1 MAILMN
7 NGSRGRASGVRKIL
21 VFLCLMLVTDCWLLA
36 PEIHAKRLKDV
47 ASFEGMR
54 ENKVIGFGL
63 VVGLDASGDKGKA
76 TLQVIA
82 NMLQR
87 MGVTIPQ
94 YATNLKSKNT
104 AAVMVTASLP
114 PYPKP
119 GVKIDVLVSTMAD
132 AKSLQGGT
140 LLLTPLKGADNK
152 VYALAQGPISIGG
165 FVGGNGGATVTKN
178 HTTAGRVPEGAT
190 IEVEPNFVFSGKT
203 EVQLFLYHPDSTT
216 ASDIARQINLKLN
229 DEKAASTVDPSTVK
243 VTIPEA
249 YKSRPVEFMAE
260 LEAIDVSVDVPTR
273 VVINERTGTIVIGEA
288 VRISPVAISHGNLTV
303 EIKTDTKVSQ
313 PGALAPV
320 RAETVV
326 VPQTNVVV
334 AEPKASL
341 VQISGASLGEVVRA
355 LNSLGVT
362 PRDLVSIVQA
372 LQVAGAL
379 QAQLEII

>member
-1 MAILMN
+1 MDIRV
-7 NGSRGRASGVRKIL
+7 RGQGSGVRKTL
-21 VFLCLMLVTDCWLLA
+21 VFLCLMVAAGSWLLA

-54 ENKVIGFGL
+54 ENKVVGFGL
-63 VVGLDASGDKGKA
+63 VVGLDGSGDKGKA
-76 TLQVIA
+76 TLQVVA
-82 NMLQR
+82 NMLLR

-94 YATNLKSKNT
+94 ASTNLKSKNT
-104 AAVMVTASLP
+104 AAVMVTATLP

-119 GVKIDVLVSTMAD
+119 GVKVDVVVSTMSD

-152 VYALAQGPISIGG
+152 VYALAQGPVSIGG
-165 FVGGNGGATVTKN
+165 FVGGSGGTTVTKN
-178 HTTAGRVPEGAT
+178 HTTAGRVPEGA
-190 IEVEPNFVFSGKT
+190 IVEVDPNFVFSGKT
-203 EVQLFLYHPDSTT
+203 EVQLFLYRPDSTT

-243 VTIPEA
+243 VIIPEA

-260 LEAIDVSVDVPTR
+260 LESIDVTVDGPTR

-303 EIKTDTKVSQ
+303 EIKTDIKVSQ
-313 PGALAPV
+313 PGAFAPAM
-320 RAETVV
+320 AETVV
-326 VPQTNVVV
+326 VPQTGV
-334 AEPKASL
+334 AVTEQKASL
-341 VQISGASLGEVVRA
+341 FEISGASLGEVVRA

-372 LQVAGAL
+372 LKVAGAL